1 MTRLRAIL
9 ATSLIFPMAV
19 FAQTIPGQSSEGIQL
34 PEGFVDETFVSG
46 LPGVVTAFDAT
57 SPGRIFISEKSGVV
71 RVIANGQLLEEPF
84 LDIEDIV
91 NDRVDRG
98 MLSVA
103 VHPEFPVQ
111 PYVYVLYTYDPPEL
125 ITNDLDG
132 PGVLNGNGNRVA
144 RLARYTADAARDF
157 NVAIESSELIVLGKN
172 STFDAIGDA
181 QGRFDTTTPS
191 CGPIGSPIEDCL
203 PSDEITHTIGALR
216 FAGDG
221 SLYVTNGDGANYRNP
236 SELSQMTYDL
246 NSLRGKILRVD
257 PQTGLGLADNPFY
270 DGNPSSNQS
279 RVVSYGLRNP
289 YSMTLHPVTGI
300 PYVGEVGEENW
311 EEINGGIGKNFGWP
325 CYEGGPQGNLRQA
338 DFAPFAFCTE
348 LYASNEAIEPP
359 LTSWQHDGQGNAGI
373 IGDFYLGTQF
383 PEEYRGKLFY
393 GDYIRGWLRYADVDV
408 PGSVTDNEFATNV
421 PPMTEIR
428 VGEDGALYYA
438 SVATGEI
445 RRIRFGDEP
454 NSQTPTPTPTP
465 TPAPTDPPEPTE
477 PANPSGPGVVEGGVV
492 SGQPVTV
499 GFGSPLL
506 LVLLMCS
513 GWVRQKGSRRLQD

>member
-1 MTRLRAIL
+1 
-9 ATSLIFPMAV
+9 
-19 FAQTIPGQSSEGIQL
+19 
-34 PEGFVDETFVSG
+34 
-46 LPGVVTAFDAT
+46 
-57 SPGRIFISEKSGVV
+57 
-71 RVIANGQLLEEPF
+71 
-84 LDIEDIV
+84 
-91 NDRVDRG
+91 
-98 MLSVA
+98 
-103 VHPEFPVQ
+103 
-111 PYVYVLYTYDPPEL
+111 
-125 ITNDLDG
+125 
-132 PGVLNGNGNRVA
+132 
-144 RLARYTADAARDF
+144 
-157 NVAIESSELIVLGKN
+157 
-172 STFDAIGDA
+172 
-181 QGRFDTTTPS
+181 
-191 CGPIGSPIEDCL
+191 
-203 PSDEITHTIGALR
+203 LR

-246 NSLRGKILRVD
+246 NSLRGKILRID

-454 NSQTPTPTPTP
+454 NSQTPTPTPP
-465 TPAPTDPPEPTE
+465 PTDPPEPTE

-513 GWVRQKGSRRLQD
+513 GWARQKGSRRLQD

>member
-279 RVVSYGLRNP
+279 
-289 YSMTLHPVTGI
+289 
-300 PYVGEVGEENW
+300 
-311 EEINGGIGKNFGWP
+311 
-325 CYEGGPQGNLRQA
+325 
-338 DFAPFAFCTE
+338 TE